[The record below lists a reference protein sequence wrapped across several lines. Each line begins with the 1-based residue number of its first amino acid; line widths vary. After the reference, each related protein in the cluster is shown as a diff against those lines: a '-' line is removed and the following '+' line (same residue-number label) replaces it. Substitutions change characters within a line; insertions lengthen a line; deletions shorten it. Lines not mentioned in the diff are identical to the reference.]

1 VKRSSAVIV
10 PRTFRVPGGG
20 VPSPR
25 VYAPV
30 YEDVEN
36 ERRVEFDM
44 SRNTGREMMGKEH
57 RNTAP
62 AGDGWG
68 WRREKKERKERERKE
83 DKEERNEKKEKEGR
97 RETISMGREVRKGQA
112 PPMAVLHGYKYP
124 VGQPKSILKRTENAS
139 PPPAQVSGIPC
150 YLLQN

>member
-1 VKRSSAVIV
+1 MLRVWAL
-10 PRTFRVPGGG
+10 PRGSRAACAAAGRPHRGPSTEG
-20 VPSPR
+20 V
-25 VYAPV
+25 
-30 YEDVEN
+30 
-36 ERRVEFDM
+36 
-44 SRNTGREMMGKEH
+44 

-83 DKEERNEKKEKEGR
+83 DKEERNERKEKEGR

-139 PPPAQVSGIPC
+139 PPPAQVSGT
-150 YLLQN
+150 LSHL